1 MWPFL
6 ILLFACSSG
15 TEEVPLVTEDAAQT
29 ASATV
34 RQCLDASIKLR
45 QDGAAEAASAAVL
58 ACYAAHFEP
67 IEGPLRAHN
76 RKATL
81 SLEYEFGRV
90 SSHMGQS
97 GSGQAAIGMAA
108 RLADRVERVMASLPV
123 STPDTGAQ

>member
-6 ILLFACSSG
+6 SLLIAGGSG
-15 TEEVPLVTEDAAQT
+15 TEEVPLLTEDVAQT

-45 QDGAAEAASAAVL
+45 QDGDSSAASAAVL
-58 ACYAAHFEP
+58 ACYAVHFEP
-67 IEGPLRAHN
+67 MEGPLRAHN

-90 SSHMGQS
+90 ASHMAQS
-97 GSGQAAIGMAA
+97 GSGQAATGMAA